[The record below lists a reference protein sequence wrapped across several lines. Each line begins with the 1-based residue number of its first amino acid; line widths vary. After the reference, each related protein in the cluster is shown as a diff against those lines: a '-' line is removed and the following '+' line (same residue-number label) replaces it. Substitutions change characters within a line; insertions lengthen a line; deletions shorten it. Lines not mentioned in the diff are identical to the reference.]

1 MQDPAF
7 DLLDYIV
14 DSSKGILIWLTP
26 RAWEGEEGIM
36 LGLGSHDK
44 MGHTLSS
51 FNILGKVLM
60 EVSHVENHGG
70 FSCGKDICISMEG

>member
-1 MQDPAF
+1 MQDPAL

-60 EVSHVENHGG
+60 EVSHVANPKEG
-70 FSCGKDICISMEG
+70 GKDICISMEG

>member
-1 MQDPAF
+1 MQDLAL

-14 DSSKGILIWLTP
+14 DSSKGILIWLTH

-60 EVSHVENHGG
+60 EVSHVANPKEGG
-70 FSCGKDICISMEG
+70 NDICISMEG